1 MQILNIKQGTD
12 EWIKARRGKFCASD
26 APAMMGVSPYESRD
40 QLIER
45 LATGVEKEHTPI
57 EQELFKKGHVA
68 EALARKYIEKK
79 IDDDLYPVVVVS
91 DDDKFL
97 ASMDGLTIDGTIGFE
112 HKLINNEIK
121 NLEYLSIDIPLY
133 FAYQLEHQLLIS
145 NAEYILF
152 VISDGSE
159 ESLISR
165 NYYSKSDLKKSLL
178 SGWEQ
183 LEKDIANYQPRETI
197 TNGIANVDPL
207 SLPSINV
214 NTEGKISV
222 ITNIDDFGVKL
233 QSYLEKI
240 NFNPETDDDFANLGL
255 AAKELRKAE
264 NALQE
269 ADKRIADAVDI
280 GTIRDQIGVLSK
292 TAREWRLKAE
302 KLEKEGKDN
311 KKREL
316 IINAKNQWSSFITD
330 CNKRLS
336 LVIYIP
342 DPEFIEAVR
351 GIKTLESYR
360 SALNDCIAKNKIQA
374 QEIYNTAADN
384 LKLINS
390 ENKFLFPDLTQIIAK
405 SNEDFANLVN
415 SRIAEH
421 RELEAKKEAERKA
434 AEDKRIAEAKLQAE
448 KTAQEKAQREIAEA
462 ERLARV
468 KAELEAQAK
477 LKKELSEKEEKAN
490 PISEVDK
497 KRNEIISFISKI
509 DIQKLEKIYK
519 YLTKYYE
526 DFKHH

>member
-1 MQILNIKQGTD
+1 MHILNIKQGTN
-12 EWIKARRGKFCASD
+12 EWQKVRQGKFCGSD
-26 APAMMGVSPYESRD
+26 AAAMMGVSPHESRD

-45 LATGVEKEHTPI
+45 LATGVEKEHTLI
-57 EQELFKKGHVA
+57 KQELFNKGHEV
-68 EALARKYIEKK
+68 EANARTIFEEISQEKF
-79 IDDDLYPVVVVS
+79 YPVVCVS

-112 HKLINNEIK
+112 HKLFNKKLAGINK
-121 NLEYLSIDIPLY
+121 NPIPEEYI
-133 FAYQLEHQLLIS
+133 YQLEHQIYVS
-145 NAEYILF
+145 GAMKIHF
-152 VISDGSE
+152 VVSDGTLENLS
-159 ESLISR
+159 SR
-165 NYYSKSDLKKSLL
+165 SYVSDPDKLKALL

-342 DPEFIEAVR
+342 APEFIEAVR